1 MVLLQAKGAS
11 DSKTTAGEK
20 RLAKLLEQSDKL
32 KQQLQ
37 MECIPVSDASR
48 ESSDQLL
55 QQHQGCNAAV
65 GMGQGN
71 GDTMA
76 GASSSWLPVPD
87 NVISGH
93 YLMSSGYNSV
103 HDIFLAFHRLSYT

>member
-20 RLAKLLEQSDKL
+20 RLAKLLEQSDKM

-48 ESSDQLL
+48 ESVQLVLCELWL
-55 QQHQGCNAAV
+55 QYIL
-65 GMGQGN
+65 
-71 GDTMA
+71 T
-76 GASSSWLPVPD
+76 
-87 NVISGH
+87 
-93 YLMSSGYNSV
+93 LMFTGV
-103 HDIFLAFHRLSYT
+103 V